1 MSAADKL
8 LDRLE
13 QLGLLED
20 DVLAD
25 MRRKAEDA
33 KSPLS
38 PETLAKQ
45 LVEKGF
51 LTPFQSK
58 KLLADIG
65 AGAAESK
72 AAGAKPTAA
81 PPPKSSFDD
90 DLGLALMEDE
100 PTLEK
105 TPEKA
110 PTKPAADK
118 AAADKAAADKAAADK
133 AAADKAAAAKAS
145 AKPAAAPAKDAPS
158 KDAAGKDAAAKDAAA
173 REKEKAKEA
182 IAAARAKAMGGG
194 ATRGGAAQAAS
205 AAPPAA
211 TRAGAATRDSE
222 LVPLMGELEP
232 LASGLEPLGGA
243 DPFGG
248 GLGGGGLGGGLG
260 GGMGAADPFAA
271 GAMGPAGPPPGAAA
285 AAAANFKKRRR
296 KGWDSPLILLGS
308 GGLVLLLLAFVVLL
322 YIYIRGNAKDILDQA
337 NADYQAQSYTQ
348 AIARYEKFLA
358 NFPKDPNASFV
369 RVRLGLANL
378 RSVVEGTRDL
388 RQALAKSKEIIPTI
402 ENEEKF
408 GDARPE
414 LAGILPDIALGLA
427 QQAKNLGASAEA
439 KEVVTQADQA
449 LELVKNPAYIP
460 TSLRTSQQQRIDEI
474 ERVLG
479 EAKFG
484 IEQEEALVAA
494 LAKIGEAAAAG
505 QTGEAFELRKSLLK
519 QFPAVVGDSRLA
531 AAVLEVAGREQK
543 LVKAEAKPTAAVADD
558 HPDAGDARR
567 VLISHR
573 RGETVPG
580 AESQVLFFLA
590 GGAVHAFDAPTG
602 QLLWR
607 RTVGY
612 ETRIHPQ
619 PISKEAGADALLID
633 GSRQELVRVVAKTG
647 LLVWRLAIGERFAP
661 PVVAGGRILLATETG
676 QLWEIDAASGAS
688 SRRVQFPQALPVEP
702 GPFTGTG
709 VVYQPGAHSHLYVL
723 AADSLECVEVHY
735 LGHRAGTVAVPPV
748 TALNHLFVAENA
760 GPDYS
765 LIHVLAAD
773 AKGINLQR
781 PAEVEPIR
789 MAGHVVT
796 PLIQVRNR
804 VMAVTNLGEA
814 RVIEVDP
821 ANAKKPAKVV
831 GSLVKTAS
839 QPIPSHALFEYAQLW
854 LGSDRFVG
862 YDVQASRGQ
871 INRRWIK
878 HEQEPFVA
886 PLHQIGKTV
895 FHARR
900 RRGSPGISVTA
911 AKMDD
916 GTQIWR
922 TDVAVP
928 IVAVIG
934 EAERRQVTAISGQG
948 DLFRVAK
955 DAFDAGLLDKP
966 VESAE
971 VEGSATTFSFLE
983 AQPLGG
989 GRHLLVSDTDRAS
1002 LLVYDPSR
1010 MGDELVMA
1018 KADTAGAAPTAPP
1031 QVFGGAALVPL
1042 DNGQVML
1049 ADTGTGKGRALPFQ
1063 PRIEPGLKVRWT
1075 RPSVYGG
1082 DQPEFVIAD
1091 NRQRIY
1097 RAGLKDTP
1105 NSHLALLA
1113 EADLP
1118 GPLVA
1123 PIAANT
1129 DAAYVVLRTAEGDV
1143 VHPMLMPDFAAHP
1156 PVALAGRVMQGPW
1169 SIENQVMLVTD
1180 TDGLLLFGS
1189 DHTIQWKAALPGGPL
1204 AGAPRIDGDWV
1215 VVATRQGAVLRFA
1228 LADGKP
1234 AGQTTVHAPLFS
1246 PPATYG
1252 PRLLV
1257 GGSDGAF
1264 YALPAFSD
1272 EAKP

>member
-1 MSAADKL
+1 MSAAHKL

-13 QLGLLED
+13 QLGLVED
-20 DVLAD
+20 SDLAD
-25 MRRKAEDA
+25 LRRKATDA

-38 PETLAKQ
+38 ADTLAK
-45 LVEKGF
+45 LLIEKGF
-51 LTPFQSK
+51 LTPFQVK

-65 AGAAESK
+65 DGGGDSK
-72 AAGAKPTAA
+72 AAGGKPTESKAVESKPA
-81 PPPKSSFDD
+81 VSKPSLPSMDD
-90 DLGLALMEDE
+90 DLGLALMDDE
-100 PTLEK
+100 PPPAKPASEKAASEKPVSEKPAAAKPSSEK
-105 TPEKA
+105 TAAEKSPVGKVA
-110 PTKPAADK
+110 ADKAQSERASADK
-118 AAADKAAADKAAADK
+118 AAA
-133 AAADKAAAAKAS
+133 
-145 AKPAAAPAKDAPS
+145 
-158 KDAAGKDAAAKDAAA
+158 KDAASKDAAA

-182 IAAARAKAMGGG
+182 MAAARAKAMGGG
-194 ATRGGAAQAAS
+194 AARGGAGPSAGQTGPATSAARGAAS
-205 AAPPAA
+205 VP
-211 TRAGAATRDSE
+211 RDSE
-222 LVPLMGELEP
+222 LVPLVSELEP
-232 LASGLEPLGGA
+232 LPSGLEPLGGA

-248 GLGGGGLGGGLG
+248 GMGGGL
-260 GGMGAADPFAA
+260 GAADPFAA
-271 GAMGPAGPPPGAAA
+271 GAMGPAGPPPGASA

-308 GGLVLLLLAFVVLL
+308 GGLVLLLMAFAVLL
-322 YIYIRGNAKDILDQA
+322 YIYVRGNAQDILDQA

-427 QQAKNLGASAEA
+427 QQAKSLGASAEA
-439 KEVVTQADQA
+439 KEVVAQADQA
-449 LELVKNPAYIP
+449 VELVRNPAYIP

-484 IEQEEALVAA
+484 IEQEEALIAA
-494 LAKIGEAAAAG
+494 LRKIGEAAAAG
-505 QTGEAFELRKSLLK
+505 HTGEAFELRKGLLK

-531 AAVLEVAGREQK
+531 EAVLRVAGREQQ
-543 LVKAEAKPTAAVADD
+543 LVKVEAKPTASMADD
-558 HPDAGDARR
+558 HPDAGDAKR

-573 RGETVPG
+573 RGETAPG
-580 AESQVLFFLA
+580 ADSHILFFMA

-612 ETRIHPQ
+612 ETRIHPIA
-619 PISKEAGADALLID
+619 ISKDAGADALLVD
-633 GSRQELVRVVAKTG
+633 GSRQELARVVGKTG

-661 PVVAGGRILLATETG
+661 PVVAGGRILVATETG

-702 GPFTGTG
+702 GPFTGSG
-709 VVYQPGAHSHLYVL
+709 FVYQPGTHSHLYVL
-723 AADSLECVEVHY
+723 AADSLECNGVYY
-735 LGHRAGTVAVPPV
+735 LGHRAGTVVVPPV
-748 TALNHLFVAENA
+748 AALNHLFIAENA

-773 AKGINLQR
+773 AKGSNLQK

-821 ANAKKPAKVV
+821 ANEKKPAKVV

-839 QPIPSHALFEYAQLW
+839 QPIPSQALFEYAQLW

-886 PLHQIGKTV
+886 PLQQIGKTV

-916 GTQIWR
+916 GSQIWR

-983 AQPLGG
+983 AMPLGG
-989 GRHLLVSDTDRAS
+989 GRHLLVSDTERTN
-1002 LLVYDPSR
+1002 LLVYDPNR
-1010 MGDELVMA
+1010 MGDELVMS
-1018 KADTAGAAPTAPP
+1018 KADTGGALATAAP

-1042 DNGQVML
+1042 DSGQVML
-1049 ADTGTGKGRALPFQ
+1049 ADTGTGKARALPFQ

-1113 EADLP
+1113 EAELP

-1123 PIAANT
+1123 PIAANS

-1156 PVALAGRVMQGPW
+1156 PVSLSGRVMQGPW
-1169 SIENQVMLVTD
+1169 SIENQVLLVTD

-1189 DHTIQWKAALPGGPL
+1189 DHSIKWKAALPGGPL

-1215 VVATRQGAVLRFA
+1215 WLATRQGAVLRFA

-1234 AGQTTVHAPLFS
+1234 AGQTTVNAPLYSS
-1246 PPATYG
+1246 PSTYG
-1252 PRLLV
+1252 TRLLI